1 MSSSGATILA
11 VLGTRPEA
19 IKLAPLVKAAAADP
33 SFDIRVCVTGQ
44 HRFMLD
50 QVLDVFGI
58 KPDYDLNL
66 MKPAQS
72 LAEVTSRIVVEVAN
86 VIREAR
92 PEWVIVQGDTTTA
105 FASSLAAFYEKV
117 SIAHV
122 EAGLRTSDKYS
133 PYPEEA
139 NRRFISTIADLHFA
153 PTSWAS
159 GNLLQEGHPENSVF
173 VTGNSVIDAL
183 VWVINLIKSNS
194 VLREQLDD
202 RFSFL
207 KPYRRL
213 VLVTGHRRESFGN
226 PIRRTCEA
234 LVDLVGE
241 LSDVE
246 ILYPVHLNPN
256 VQEPVNAIL
265 GCAHPELR
273 ERIHLI
279 APVDYVSF
287 VYLMARAHLI
297 ITDSGGI
304 QEEAPSLGVP
314 VLITRQHTERPEGIE
329 AGVAKLIGTDRTR
342 IVEEAI
348 GALSTSRLPTMT
360 IHKSPYGDGLA
371 SARMIEKL
379 RERVAG
385 TTKAQAIIC

>member
-1 MSSSGATILA
+1 
-11 VLGTRPEA
+11 
-19 IKLAPLVKAAAADP
+19 
-33 SFDIRVCVTGQ
+33 
-44 HRFMLD
+44 MLD